1 MDRFESMSAFVAV
14 VEAGSFSAASRKLGM
29 PLATVSRKV
38 SELEDQLRVQLLTRS
53 TRHIALTEPGRQFFE
68 TSRRLIEELG
78 EAERLATGEYR
89 APKGELVVGAPVVF
103 GRLYL
108 TPIIVEFLKAYPEVD
123 VELRLSDSVAHL
135 LEDHVDV
142 GLRIGEMPN
151 SGIMAVRAGEVRH
164 VVCASPAYLKLRGTP
179 TLPQDLA
186 AHDCVTFLALHA
198 ANEWSFKAGKRTEK
212 VTVHSRLSLTTAEA
226 AVDAA
231 VADAGVT
238 RLLCYQVSKS
248 IKDGKLKLLLR
259 DYEPAPLPVHLV
271 YPSGRL
277 VPQKLRA
284 FLDFVLP
291 RLKAKLVFD
300 PQ

>member
-89 APKGELVVGAPVVF
+89 APKGELVVSAPVVF

-142 GLRIGEMPN
+142 GLRIGELPN

-164 VVCASPAYLKLRGTP
+164 VVCASPTYLKRRGTP
-179 TLPQDLA
+179 KLPQEIES
-186 AHDCVTFLALHA
+186 HDCITFLALHA
-198 ANEWSFKAGKRTEK
+198 ANSWTFKAGKKTEK
-212 VTVHSRLSLTTAEA
+212 VAVRSRLSTTTAEA

-231 VADAGVT
+231 IADAGIT
-238 RLLCYQVSKS
+238 RLFCYQVSKP
-248 IKDGKLKLLLR
+248 INDGKLKLLLR
-259 DYEPAPLPVHLV
+259 NYEPTPVPVHLV
-271 YPSGRL
+271 YPSGRM

-284 FLDFVLP
+284 FLDFALP
-291 RLKAKLVFD
+291 RLKAKLTFD